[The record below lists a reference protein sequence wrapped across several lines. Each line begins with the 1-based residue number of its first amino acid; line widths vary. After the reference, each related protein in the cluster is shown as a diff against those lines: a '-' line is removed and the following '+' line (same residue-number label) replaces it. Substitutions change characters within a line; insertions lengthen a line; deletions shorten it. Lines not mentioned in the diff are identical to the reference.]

1 MPDTSPPRQ
10 PGRNNRIPFFTNL
23 IATGLFS
30 GYSPVA
36 SGTAG
41 SLVGVALY
49 CIPGMSNST
58 VLGAAIIAAFFAGVV
73 TSARVASIVG
83 DRINADALLTKK
95 IFQKGSHEEA
105 DPSIVVI
112 DEIVGMWIA
121 LLFLPMTWPAV
132 FMAFFFFRLFDII
145 KPYPAARLER
155 IPHGW
160 GIMLD
165 DVAAGIYA
173 NIAVQILLPLAG
185 RFL

>member
-1 MPDTSPPRQ
+1 MPDSPPPRQ
-10 PGRNNRIPFFTNL
+10 PGRNNTIPFFTNL

-41 SLVGVALY
+41 SIVGVVLY
-49 CIPGMSNST
+49 FIPGMSSSV
-58 VLGAAIIAAFFAGVV
+58 VLGAAIIAAFFAGVA

-83 DRINADALLTKK
+83 DRVNADARLTKEL
-95 IFQKGSHEEA
+95 FQKGPHVAA

-121 LLFLPMTWPAV
+121 LLFLPKTWPAILI
-132 FMAFFFFRLFDII
+132 AFFFFRLFDII

-155 IPHGW
+155 IPNGW

-173 NIAVQILLPLAG
+173 NIAAQILLPIAG